1 MPDSNSSDPMLMP
14 GPQFSEDEQ
23 NNGWFRRNSQKIIIT
38 LIVALLGLS
47 GFYLYKNY
55 QQRQDLLRPTI
66 ENLSE
71 SPALNVVEEPSLTAA
86 PAANDAAEIGG
97 APTIAAQ
104 SQQKISSAPT
114 ATAGRAAAPAPK
126 KAAPAAP
133 EITVKGSQFAAK
145 AQKGNGA
152 THLARQVL
160 KEYLKDKKDLNGSLK
175 PEQKIYIEDYLRKHV
190 SSPRVLKIGDT
201 LSFDENQIKDAI
213 SLAQK
218 LTDAQMKNLHKYVL
232 LVPSLQ

>member
-1 MPDSNSSDPMLMP
+1 MP
-14 GPQFSEDEQ
+14 GPQFGQDEQ
-23 NNGWFRRNSQKIIIT
+23 NGGWFRRNSQKVIIS

-71 SPALNVVEEPSLTAA
+71 SPAP
-86 PAANDAAEIGG
+86 
-97 APTIAAQ
+97 
-104 SQQKISSAPT
+104 SSAPT
-114 ATAGRAAAPAPK
+114 ANDTAAITNSPSNTPSAAPPPSQKNSDIKPSAPIVK
-126 KAAPAAP
+126 NPSPAFETSPAAKNTTPTVTVAP
-133 EITVKGSQFAAK
+133 EVTIAGSQFTAK

-152 THLARQVL
+152 THLSRQVL
-160 KEYLKDKKDLNGSLK
+160 KEYLKDKKDQNDALK

-190 SSPRVLKIGDT
+190 SAPRALKIGDEI
-201 LSFDENQIKDAI
+201 SFDETQIKDAI
-213 SLAQK
+213 SQAQK
-218 LTDAQMKNLHKYVL
+218 LTDAQIQNLHQYVL